1 MDSTMW
7 YEIGVQLTVAVL
19 ATLVMYAGVFVLH
32 RIVGM
37 KYKSKYNERTVK
49 GKLTQHHYKCI
60 RWLWQKEFNSI
71 QSEVQKRCEEIGVC
85 KDGVWQFGSCH
96 TRWKIEQEL
105 MKDKFGIF
113 WPTPQD
119 LEPNTEF
126 D

>member
-7 YEIGVQLTVAVL
+7 YGIGVQLTVAVL
-19 ATLVMYAGVFVLH
+19 AALVLYAGMFVLH
-32 RIVGM
+32 RIIGK
-37 KYKSKYNERTVK
+37 KYNSKYNEITVK
-49 GKLTQHHYKCI
+49 GKLTRHHYQCI
-60 RWLWQKEFNSI
+60 RWLWQKELESI
-71 QSEVQKRCEEIGVC
+71 QPEVQKRCEEIGVC

-105 MKDKFGIF
+105 MKERFGIF